1 MSIKY
6 MKLYYFSS
14 KKKYNRG
21 MKSKKEIRTEIK
33 KLFTQ
38 QESDFLDAQN
48 TEVQKCVIK
57 YLQDNK
63 VQNLC
68 CYEHIHNELKTDLII
83 EYARQNNIKV
93 YTPQMI
99 SDTEMILIDDEY
111 EIYEDT
117 IDLFIIPG
125 RAFSNSGKRLGR
137 GKGYYDRFLAQK
149 KYKKAKKMGIGYS
162 FQMFPEIPTNSHDI
176 DMDIVIHL

>member
-1 MSIKY
+1 

-21 MKSKKEIRTEIK
+21 MKSKKDLRTEIK

-38 QESDFLDAQN
+38 QESDFLDIQN
-48 TEVQKCVIK
+48 KEVQKLVIQ
-57 YLQDNK
+57 YLQDNNIK
-63 VQNLC
+63 TLC
-68 CYEHIHNELKTDLII
+68 CYEHIHNELKTDLVI

-99 SDTEMILIDDEY
+99 SETEMILIDDEY
-111 EIYEDT
+111 EIYDDT

-125 RAFSNSGKRLGR
+125 RAFSSLWKRLGR
-137 GKGYYDRFLAQK
+137 GKGYYDRFLVQK
-149 KYKKAKKMGIGYS
+149 KYKKSKKIWIGYS
-162 FQMFPEIPTNSHDI
+162 FQIFPEIPTSSYDI
-176 DMDIVIHL
+176 DMDTIIYLK